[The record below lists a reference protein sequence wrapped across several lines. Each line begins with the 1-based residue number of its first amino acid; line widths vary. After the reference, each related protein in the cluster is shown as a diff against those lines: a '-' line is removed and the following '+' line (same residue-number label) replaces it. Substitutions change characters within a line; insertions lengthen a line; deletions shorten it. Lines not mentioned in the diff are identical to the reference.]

1 MKRVLKIILT
11 VSTALALLAASI
23 ALLSGCGA
31 VDTANDKDAVTAA
44 PEETARSP
52 EPVASEPPAAI
63 PSILISEAM
72 SSNKATLA
80 VDGRFPDWI
89 ELYNSGGDSADL
101 SDLLLRCGDKK
112 ARLPALE
119 IAAGEYAVVALGDG
133 APDEELS
140 DLAVSKDGCTIELLA
155 LDGTVI
161 DSMEL
166 PACESDRSVVRKE
179 GGTAAVSDWPSPGF
193 ANNGTGYDS
202 RQETLAGS
210 APLQINEVMVY
221 NEWDKLGQTEC
232 FDWVEIKNP
241 GRGNRPSVGLL
252 PV

>member
-44 PEETARSP
+44 PEETALSP

-133 APDEELS
+133 APDEELA
-140 DLAVSKDGCTIELLA
+140 DLAVSKDGCT
-155 LDGTVI
+155 V
-161 DSMEL
+161 EL
-166 PACESDRSVVRKE
+166 PI
-179 GGTAAVSDWPSPGF
+179 T
-193 ANNGTGYDS
+193 
-202 RQETLAGS
+202 
-210 APLQINEVMVY
+210 
-221 NEWDKLGQTEC
+221 
-232 FDWVEIKNP
+232 VELRFSFLFI
-241 GRGNRPSVGLL
+241 ST
-252 PV
+252 